1 MQLQFIF
8 RDNDNNIHPFYVRSN
23 WDPPVQPS
31 VSLESYLEETKL
43 QLAQIPITKPKQN
56 LPKNEL
62 KAITEL
68 KNNPEI
74 NIKRAD
80 KGTTTVIM
88 HKQEKTMEGQV
99 QLDDRTNYIPLET
112 PMVVDTHK
120 KVKQITKELH
130 QGGYI
135 DEMTFKWLSQTPN
148 PPRIPV
154 FYTLTKIHKPTPVGR
169 PIISGNDGP
178 TERMSAFVDSLL
190 QPIAKSQQSYL
201 KDTTDFIN
209 FIETTELPEETFLV
223 SLDVTSLYTNI
234 PQQEGINTICRAYEN
249 FYGEKKPIPTHSLRE
264 ILGLILQENSFEFN
278 GLNYLQTH
286 GTAMGTKMAVAFAN
300 IFMSAVETEILS
312 LSKTKPLRWKRYI
325 DDIFSLWNVDKE
337 GIEEFITLANQH
349 HPTIKFTAEISDKE
363 INFLDTTVFK
373 GERFHEQAILDIRT
387 HFKPTETFQYT
398 HYSSCHPPGVK
409 KGFIKGETLRL
420 LRTNSTDKLF
430 NDNLNKFKT
439 RLHARGYP
447 KAFVERI
454 TCEVK
459 FSERK
464 LALKQK
470 KKQQKKILPFT
481 TKFHPALPNIK
492 NILMNK
498 WHLIQNQPKLRE
510 IFKEPP
516 IISYKRGRSLKDILV
531 KAKL

>member
-1 MQLQFIF
+1 M
-8 RDNDNNIHPFYVRSN
+8 VRL
-23 WDPPVQPS
+23 W
-31 VSLESYLEETKL
+31 ES
-43 QLAQIPITKPKQN
+43 Q
-56 LPKNEL
+56 
-62 KAITEL
+62 
-68 KNNPEI
+68 
-74 NIKRAD
+74 
-80 KGTTTVIM
+80 
-88 HKQEKTMEGQV
+88 
-99 QLDDRTNYIPLET
+99 
-112 PMVVDTHK
+112 
-120 KVKQITKELH
+120 
-130 QGGYI
+130 
-135 DEMTFKWLSQTPN
+135 KWLPERTP
-148 PPRIPV
+148 R
-154 FYTLTKIHKPTPVGR
+154 
-169 PIISGNDGP
+169 
-178 TERMSAFVDSLL
+178 AFFAA
-190 QPIAKSQQSYL
+190 IASI
-201 KDTTDFIN
+201 T
-209 FIETTELPEETFLV
+209 
-223 SLDVTSLYTNI
+223 
-234 PQQEGINTICRAYEN
+234 
-249 FYGEKKPIPTHSLRE
+249 
-264 ILGLILQENSFEFN
+264 
-278 GLNYLQTH
+278 LQTGLGH
-286 GTAMGTKMAVAFAN
+286 VKVLLRGKGP
-300 IFMSAVETEILS
+300 L
-312 LSKTKPLRWKRYI
+312 KPLRWKRYI

-387 HFKPTETFQYT
+387 HFKPTETSQYT
-398 HYSSCHPPGVK
+398 QYSSCHPPGVK

>member
-1 MQLQFIF
+1 
-8 RDNDNNIHPFYVRSN
+8 
-23 WDPPVQPS
+23 
-31 VSLESYLEETKL
+31 
-43 QLAQIPITKPKQN
+43 
-56 LPKNEL
+56 
-62 KAITEL
+62 
-68 KNNPEI
+68 
-74 NIKRAD
+74 
-80 KGTTTVIM
+80 
-88 HKQEKTMEGQV
+88 
-99 QLDDRTNYIPLET
+99 
-112 PMVVDTHK
+112 
-120 KVKQITKELH
+120 
-130 QGGYI
+130 
-135 DEMTFKWLSQTPN
+135 
-148 PPRIPV
+148 
-154 FYTLTKIHKPTPVGR
+154 
-169 PIISGNDGP
+169 
-178 TERMSAFVDSLL
+178 
-190 QPIAKSQQSYL
+190 
-201 KDTTDFIN
+201 
-209 FIETTELPEETFLV
+209 
-223 SLDVTSLYTNI
+223 
-234 PQQEGINTICRAYEN
+234 
-249 FYGEKKPIPTHSLRE
+249 
-264 ILGLILQENSFEFN
+264 
-278 GLNYLQTH
+278 
-286 GTAMGTKMAVAFAN
+286 MGTKMAVAFAN

-387 HFKPTETFQYT
+387 H
-398 HYSSCHPPGVK
+398 S
-409 KGFIKGETLRL
+409 
-420 LRTNSTDKLF
+420 NSTDKLF

-454 TCEVK
+454 TREVK

-481 TKFHPALPNIK
+481 TKFHPALPNNK

-516 IISYKRGRSLKDILV
+516 IISYKRSRSLKDILV

>member
-1 MQLQFIF
+1 MLLQFIF

-68 KNNPEI
+68 KNHPEI
-74 NIKRAD
+74 NVKRAD

-135 DEMTFKWLSQTPN
+135 DKMTFKWLLQTPN

-154 FYTLTKIHKPTPVGR
+154 FYTLTKIHKPTLVGR

-178 TERMSAFVDSLL
+178 TEQMSAFVDSLL

-209 FIETTELPEETFLV
+209 FIERTELPEETFLV

-234 PQQEGINTICRAYEN
+234 PQQEGINTICRANGN
-249 FYGEKKPIPTHSLRE
+249 FYGDKIPIPCHSL
-264 ILGLILQENSFEFN
+264 
-278 GLNYLQTH
+278 
-286 GTAMGTKMAVAFAN
+286 
-300 IFMSAVETEILS
+300 
-312 LSKTKPLRWKRYI
+312 
-325 DDIFSLWNVDKE
+325 
-337 GIEEFITLANQH
+337 
-349 HPTIKFTAEISDKE
+349 
-363 INFLDTTVFK
+363 
-373 GERFHEQAILDIRT
+373 
-387 HFKPTETFQYT
+387 
-398 HYSSCHPPGVK
+398 
-409 KGFIKGETLRL
+409 
-420 LRTNSTDKLF
+420 
-430 NDNLNKFKT
+430 
-439 RLHARGYP
+439 
-447 KAFVERI
+447 
-454 TCEVK
+454 
-459 FSERK
+459 
-464 LALKQK
+464 
-470 KKQQKKILPFT
+470 
-481 TKFHPALPNIK
+481 
-492 NILMNK
+492 
-498 WHLIQNQPKLRE
+498 
-510 IFKEPP
+510 
-516 IISYKRGRSLKDILV
+516 
-531 KAKL
+531 

>member
-1 MQLQFIF
+1 MTPTFFCISDTSNSLSVLSKNF
-8 RDNDNNIHPFYVRSN
+8 RKIYRLENVRAN
-23 WDPPVQPS
+23 V
-31 VSLESYLEETKL
+31 L
-43 QLAQIPITKPKQN
+43 
-56 LPKNEL
+56 
-62 KAITEL
+62 
-68 KNNPEI
+68 
-74 NIKRAD
+74 
-80 KGTTTVIM
+80 
-88 HKQEKTMEGQV
+88 
-99 QLDDRTNYIPLET
+99 
-112 PMVVDTHK
+112 
-120 KVKQITKELH
+120 
-130 QGGYI
+130 
-135 DEMTFKWLSQTPN
+135 KWLLQTPN

-169 PIISGNDGP
+169 PIISANDGP
-178 TERMSAFVDSLL
+178 TEQMSAFVDSLL

-249 FYGEKKPIPTHSLRE
+249 FYGDKKPIPTHSLRE

-387 HFKPTETFQYT
+387 SNQRKLFNTPTTLLAT
-398 HYSSCHPPGVK
+398 HQGSK

-447 KAFVERI
+447 QAFVERL
-454 TCEVK
+454 THEVK

-516 IISYKRGRSLKDILV
+516 II
-531 KAKL
+531 